1 MMTGI
6 LMIIV
11 LESLAMGVGTIS
23 KDIGYK
29 QGQIDA
35 LTNNIQYELI
45 TMPDKTKV
53 WEKIEEGV
61 EE

>member
-1 MMTGI
+1 MIKGI
-6 LMIIV
+6 LRIV
-11 LESLAMGVGTIS
+11 FLSFIAVGIVQIS

-45 TMPDKTKV
+45 VMPDKTKV

-61 EE
+61 ER